1 MGKILYFNHE
11 ARQLLAAGVDE
22 LANTVR
28 VTLGPKGRNVVLE
41 RLTGAPII
49 TNDGVSIAREIELS
63 NPLKNMGAQLVREVA
78 NKTSDLTGDGTTT
91 ATLLAQAIM
100 REGMQALEEGAN
112 PMLLRRG
119 IEDATELRRVR
130 ASARAART
138 VSGHDDLV
146 HVATIAAKEDERIG
160 QAVARAL
167 HRVGPEG
174 VVTIEEADLPGIEVE
189 FVEGMHVDNGHFS
202 PYLIQDTQRMET
214 VFDNPYILLTN
225 KPIVHIQDLMP
236 TLDAVMKSPRPL
248 VIFAEKVDG
257 AALGLL
263 VQNNQHGTLKAMV
276 VRAPGFGH
284 RRVAH
289 LHDLAAFTGGSVIT
303 EEAGLTLQH
312 VKPETFG
319 SARRVVITQDATV
332 LVEGAG
338 SSSEVEARLAQIRV
352 ELERATQD
360 TDLEVLRERLAKLS
374 SSLAVIHVGAATGPE
389 LKEKLRRC
397 EGALAATRAAVS
409 EGIVAGG
416 GTSLLRTETTLDET
430 GLERRLPAR
439 RRGHPRGPRRAAV
452 LGGHQRRLRRPGRGR
467 PGPHAAARPRAQRAH
482 RGVRGP
488 VRHRG
493 HRPPAR
499 DPAHHPAR
507 RVGGRADAD
516 HRGAGRRGADR
527 TARGGDRARVRR
539 PRRGPGPAVL
549 AGLDR
554 LPGHPGRS
562 AIAAGV

>member
-41 RLTGAPII
+41 RLTGPPTI

-91 ATLLAQAIM
+91 ATLLAQAIV
-100 REGMQALEEGAN
+100 REGMKALEEGAN

-119 IEDATELRRVR
+119 IEDATELVVSELRRG
-130 ASARAART
+130 ARDVTGA
-138 VSGHDDLV
+138 DDLV

-160 QAVARAL
+160 AAVARAL
-167 HRVGPEG
+167 DRVGPEG
-174 VVTIEEADLPGIEVE
+174 VVTIEESELPGIEVE
-189 FVEGMHVDNGHFS
+189 FVEGMHVENGHFS
-202 PYLIQDTQRMET
+202 PYLIQDTERMET
-214 VFDNPYILLTN
+214 VFENPYVLLTN
-225 KPIVHIQDLMP
+225 KPIVHMQDLMP

-248 VIFAEKVDG
+248 VIFAEKVEG

-263 VQNNQHGTLKAMV
+263 VQNNQHGTLQAV
-276 VRAPGFGH
+276 AVRAPGFGH
-284 RRVAH
+284 RRIAH
-289 LHDLAAFTGGSVIT
+289 LHDLAAFTGGQVIA

-319 SARRVVITQDATV
+319 SARRIVITQDSTV

-338 SSSEVEARLAQIRV
+338 SAREIDARLAQIRV

-360 TDLEVLRERLAKLS
+360 TDQEVLRERLAKLA
-374 SSLAVIHVGAATGPE
+374 SSLAVIRVGAATGPE
-389 LKEKLRRC
+389 LKEKLRRT

-416 GTSLLRTETTLDET
+416 GTALLRTASVLQDT
-430 GLERRLPAR
+430 GLEGDYLRGAQVIRDVLAEPLYWVATNAGYDGQAVIDQVRAMPAGHGLNALSGEFVDLFEDGVIDPLRVTRLTI
-439 RRGHPRGPRRAAV
+439 
-452 LGGHQRRLRRPGRGR
+452 Q
-467 PGPHAAARPRAQRAH
+467 HAASVAALMLTTEALVAEEMIAQPGAIIAPGFGDLAEGLARPSS
-482 RGVRGP
+482 P
-488 VRHRG
+488 V
-493 HRPPAR
+493 
-499 DPAHHPAR
+499 
-507 RVGGRADAD
+507 
-516 HRGAGRRGADR
+516 
-527 TARGGDRARVRR
+527 
-539 PRRGPGPAVL
+539 
-549 AGLDR
+549 
-554 LPGHPGRS
+554 
-562 AIAAGV
+562 

>member
-22 LANTVR
+22 LANTVK

-41 RLTGAPII
+41 RLTGAPMI

-63 NPLKNMGAQLVREVA
+63 NPFKNMGAQLVREVA

-91 ATLLAQAIM
+91 ATLLAQAIV

-119 IEDATELRRVR
+119 IEDATELVVSELRR
-130 ASARAART
+130 SARA
-138 VSGHDDLV
+138 VSGKDDLTS
-146 HVATIAAKEDERIG
+146 VATIAAKEDERIG
-160 QAVARAL
+160 VAIAEAL
-167 HRVGPEG
+167 DRIGPEG
-174 VVTIEEADLPGIEVE
+174 VVTIEETDAPGITVE
-189 FVEGMHVDNGHFS
+189 FVEGMHVENGHFS
-202 PYLIQDTQRMET
+202 PYLIQDTERMET
-214 VFDNPYILLTN
+214 VFEHPYILLSN
-225 KPIVHIQDLMP
+225 EPIVHIQDLMP

-263 VQNNQHGTLKAMV
+263 VQNNHHGTLKAV
-276 VRAPGFGH
+276 AVRAPGFGH
-284 RRVAH
+284 RRIAH
-289 LHDLAAFTGGSVIT
+289 LHDLAAFTGGRVIAK
-303 EEAGLTLQH
+303 EAGLSLQH

-319 SARRVVITQDATV
+319 SARRVVITADATV

-338 SSSEVEARLAQIRV
+338 TADEVGARLAQIRV

-360 TDLEVLRERLAKLS
+360 TDIDVLRERLAKLS

-416 GTSLLRTETTLDET
+416 GTALLRAARALDET
-430 GLERRLPAR
+430 GLEGDYLRGAEVIRNVLSEPLFWVAANAGYDGQAVIDQVRAMPDGHGLNALSGEFVDLFEDGVIDPLRVTRLTIE
-439 RRGHPRGPRRAAV
+439 
-452 LGGHQRRLRRPGRGR
+452 
-467 PGPHAAARPRAQRAH
+467 HAASVAALMLTTEALVAEELIAQPGAVIAPGFGDLAEGLARPSS
-482 RGVRGP
+482 P
-488 VRHRG
+488 V
-493 HRPPAR
+493 
-499 DPAHHPAR
+499 
-507 RVGGRADAD
+507 
-516 HRGAGRRGADR
+516 
-527 TARGGDRARVRR
+527 
-539 PRRGPGPAVL
+539 
-549 AGLDR
+549 
-554 LPGHPGRS
+554 
-562 AIAAGV
+562 

>member
-41 RLTGAPII
+41 RLTGPPMI

-91 ATLLAQAIM
+91 ATLLAQSIV
-100 REGMQALEEGAN
+100 REGMKALEEGAN

-119 IEDATELRRVR
+119 IEDATELVVSELRRG
-130 ASARAART
+130 ART
-138 VSGHDDLV
+138 VASRDDLM

-160 QAVARAL
+160 GAVAKAL
-167 HRVGPEG
+167 DRVGPEG
-174 VVTIEEADLPGIEVE
+174 VVTIEEADLPGIDVE
-189 FVEGMHVDNGHFS
+189 FVEGMHVENGHYS
-202 PYLIQDTQRMET
+202 PYLVQDTQRMET
-214 VFDNPYILLTN
+214 VFNDPYILLTN
-225 KPIVHIQDLMP
+225 KPIVHVQDLMP

-257 AALGLL
+257 AALGLI
-263 VQNNQHGTLKAMV
+263 VQNNQHGTLKAVV

-284 RRVAH
+284 RRIAH
-289 LHDLAAFTGGSVIT
+289 LHDLAAFTGGQVIA

-338 SSSEVEARLAQIRV
+338 TADQVEARLAQIRA

-360 TDLEVLRERLAKLS
+360 TDIEVLRERLARLS
-374 SSLAVIHVGAATGPE
+374 SSLAVVHVGASTGPE

-416 GTSLLRTETTLDET
+416 GTALLRAETALDDT
-430 GLERRLPAR
+430 GLAGDYL
-439 RRGHPRGPRRAAV
+439 RGAEVIRAV
-452 LGGHQRRLRRPGRGR
+452 LSDPLYWVSTNAGYDGQTVVDQVRTMPPGHGLNALTGEFGDLFDDGVIDPLRVTRLTIE
-467 PGPHAAARPRAQRAH
+467 HAASVAALMLTTEALVAEELIAQPGAIIAPGFGDLAEGLARPSS
-482 RGVRGP
+482 P
-488 VRHRG
+488 V
-493 HRPPAR
+493 
-499 DPAHHPAR
+499 
-507 RVGGRADAD
+507 
-516 HRGAGRRGADR
+516 
-527 TARGGDRARVRR
+527 
-539 PRRGPGPAVL
+539 
-549 AGLDR
+549 
-554 LPGHPGRS
+554 
-562 AIAAGV
+562 

>member
-1 MGKILYFNHE
+1 MGKVLYFNHE
-11 ARQLLAAGVDE
+11 ARRLLADGVDE

-91 ATLLAQAIM
+91 ATLLAQAIV
-100 REGMQALEEGAN
+100 REGMKALDEGAN

-119 IEDATELRRVR
+119 IEDATELVVAELRRG
-130 ASARAART
+130 ART
-138 VSGHDDLV
+138 VTGREDLM

-160 QAVARAL
+160 GAVAQAL
-167 HRVGPEG
+167 DRVGPEG
-174 VVTIEEADLPGIEVE
+174 VVTIEEAELPGIEVE
-189 FVEGMHVDNGHFS
+189 FVEGMHVENGHFS
-202 PYLIQDTQRMET
+202 PYLIQDTQRMES
-214 VFDNPYILLTN
+214 VFENPYILLTN

-236 TLDAVMKSPRPL
+236 TLDALMKSPRPL
-248 VIFAEKVDG
+248 VIFAEKVEG

-263 VQNNQHGTLKAMV
+263 VQNNQHGTLKAV
-276 VRAPGFGH
+276 AVRAPGFGH
-284 RRVAH
+284 RRIAH
-289 LHDLAAFTGGSVIT
+289 LHDLAAFTGGQVIA

-319 SARRVVITQDATV
+319 SARRVVITEDATV

-338 SSSEVEARLAQIRV
+338 TAEQVDARLGQIRV

-374 SSLAVIHVGAATGPE
+374 SSLAVIHVGASTGPE

-397 EGALAATRAAVS
+397 EGALSATRAAVS

-416 GTSLLRTETTLDET
+416 GTALLRAETALDDT
-430 GLERRLPAR
+430 GLAGDYLRGAEVIRSVLSEPLYWVSTNAGYDGRAVVDQVRTMPPGHGLNALTGEFGDLFADGVIDPLRVTRLTIE
-439 RRGHPRGPRRAAV
+439 
-452 LGGHQRRLRRPGRGR
+452 
-467 PGPHAAARPRAQRAH
+467 HAASVAALMLTTEALVAEELIAQPGAVIAPGFGDLAEGLARPSS
-482 RGVRGP
+482 P
-488 VRHRG
+488 V
-493 HRPPAR
+493 
-499 DPAHHPAR
+499 
-507 RVGGRADAD
+507 
-516 HRGAGRRGADR
+516 
-527 TARGGDRARVRR
+527 
-539 PRRGPGPAVL
+539 
-549 AGLDR
+549 
-554 LPGHPGRS
+554 
-562 AIAAGV
+562 